1 MPDPA
6 VSATSS
12 RLRKRAFA
20 AGGLVAVVGAGLA
33 LGDFGN
39 SRGAAPP
46 AAPAPVPV
54 LTAQVERRDVPH
66 WQDTIGTV
74 TALNRAT
81 LRTQVDGVL
90 TDVLF
95 HEGQTVQRGQL
106 LARIDDRAIRAG
118 LDGAQARRARDAA
131 QLSAAQSDLTRFR
144 QLSGGQL
151 IARQM
156 LDQQAS
162 SVQQLQATAQDNQA
176 SIDAARVQLSY
187 TRIVSPID
195 GRVGLRRVDP
205 GNVVRSADAEGLV
218 TVEQVDPISVVFA
231 LAQDQLPGLRR
242 AQAGG
247 AVTVQAL
254 DRDAGRLL
262 AEGELR
268 VIDNRIDETT
278 GTVRLRAV
286 FANAGDA
293 LWPGQLVSVRVRT
306 GADEDAL
313 TVASEALQ
321 RGVDGSFVYKV
332 GADAKVAAVPVKV
345 GYQDSTLAV
354 IVAEANALKPGDTV
368 VRDGQSRLK
377 PGTAVAATRPAATTP
392 ATATVLR

>member
-1 MPDPA
+1 MPDSA
-6 VSATSS
+6 VSVPSS
-12 RLRKRAFA
+12 RLRKRALAA
-20 AGGLVAVVGAGLA
+20 AGLVVVAGAGLA
-33 LGDFGN
+33 LGDWSD

-46 AAPAPVPV
+46 AAPPPVPV
-54 LTAQVERRDVPH
+54 VTAQVERRDVPH

-156 LDQQAS
+156 LDQQAA

-187 TRIVSPID
+187 TRILSPID
-195 GRVGLRRVDP
+195 GRVGLRKVDP
-205 GNVVRSADAEGLV
+205 GNVVRASDADGLV

-231 LAQDQLPGLRR
+231 LSQDQLPNLRQ
-242 AQAGG
+242 ATAGG
-247 AVTVQAL
+247 AVAVQAL

-262 AEGELR
+262 AEGELK
-268 VIDNRIDETT
+268 VIDNRIDEAT

-286 FANAGDA
+286 FANAGDR

-306 GADEDAL
+306 GRDAGAL
-313 TVASEALQ
+313 TVASEAVQ
-321 RGVDGSFVYKV
+321 RGVEGSFVYKV
-332 GADAKVAAVPVKV
+332 GADSKVAAVPVKV
-345 GYQDSTLAV
+345 GYQDSALAV
-354 IVAEANALKPGDTV
+354 IAAEAGALKPGDTV

-377 PGTAVAATRPAATTP
+377 PGAAVASARPR
-392 ATATVLR
+392 ATVLR

>member
-1 MPDPA
+1 MPDSA
-6 VSATSS
+6 VSATPS
-12 RLRKRAFA
+12 RLRKRLFA

-33 LGDFGN
+33 LGDLGS

-46 AAPAPVPV
+46 PAPAPVPV
-54 LTAQVERRDVPH
+54 LTAQVERRDVQH

-95 HEGQTVQRGQL
+95 HEGQTVRRGQL

-118 LDGAQARRARDAA
+118 LDGAQARLARDAA

-156 LDQQAS
+156 LDQQAA

-176 SIDAARVQLSY
+176 TIDAAKVQLSH

-205 GNVVRSADAEGLV
+205 GNVVRAGDADGLV
-218 TVEQVDPISVVFA
+218 TVEQVDPISVVFTV
-231 LAQDQLPGLRR
+231 AQDQLPRLRQ

-262 AEGELR
+262 AEGELK
-268 VIDNRIDETT
+268 VIDNRIDEAT

-286 FANAGDA
+286 FGNGGDR

-306 GADEDAL
+306 GADADAL
-313 TVASEALQ
+313 TVASEAVQ
-321 RGVDGSFVYKV
+321 RGVDGSFVYRV
-332 GADAKVAAVPVKV
+332 GADGKVAAVSVQA
-345 GYQDSTLAV
+345 GYQDSQRTV
-354 IVAEANALKPGDTV
+354 IVARAGGLRAGDTV

-377 PGTAVAATRPAATTP
+377 PGAAVAVAAPAAPAAT
-392 ATATVLR
+392 VVR